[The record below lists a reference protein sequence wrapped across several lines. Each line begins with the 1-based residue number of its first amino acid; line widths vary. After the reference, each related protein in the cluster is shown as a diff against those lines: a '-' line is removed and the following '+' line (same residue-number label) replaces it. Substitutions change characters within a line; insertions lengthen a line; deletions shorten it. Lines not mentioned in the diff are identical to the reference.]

1 MVIESSPRGERAF
14 DIFSRLLKERVV
26 FLNGPIH
33 DDMSALIV
41 AQLLFLESESVTE
54 PIHFYINSP
63 GGSVTAG
70 LGIYD
75 TMNYVQAP
83 IHTLAVGQCSS
94 MGSLLL
100 SAGTH
105 RKALPNSRIMIH
117 QPSGGVQGTQS
128 DIAIQASEI
137 LKLREKV
144 TNIYAEHT
152 KQKKDVIA
160 KALERDTFMSAEE
173 AKAFGIVD
181 EIIVKRE

>member
-1 MVIESSPRGERAF
+1 
-14 DIFSRLLKERVV
+14 
-26 FLNGPIH
+26 
-33 DDMSALIV
+33 
-41 AQLLFLESESVTE
+41 
-54 PIHFYINSP
+54 
-63 GGSVTAG
+63 
-70 LGIYD
+70 
-75 TMNYVQAP
+75 
-83 IHTLAVGQCSS
+83 
-94 MGSLLL
+94 
-100 SAGTH
+100 
-105 RKALPNSRIMIH
+105 MIH